1 MGLRIPLILM
11 AIRSIASQILFVSEP
26 RGVMTTLCF
35 FLYWLWFGIGVEYPL
50 SATIMSEY
58 TNKKTQVAF
67 TITVFAMQG
76 WVLGSR
82 IVAPIVSAT
91 FGYAYNAQ
99 PNSFDRVG
107 FTVPP
112 ADYIWHIILMV
123 GASRALLTTNCSILL
138 PRR

>member
-1 MGLRIPLILM
+1 MGLQIPLILM

-76 WVLGSR
+76 SGFWAVGSLLSSFRLLSVMRTMHNLIRLIAWVLLCLQ
-82 IVAPIVSAT
+82 PII
-91 FGYAYNAQ
+91 FG
-99 PNSFDRVG
+99 
-107 FTVPP
+107 
-112 ADYIWHIILMV
+112 I
-123 GASRALLTTNCSILL
+123 
-138 PRR
+138 